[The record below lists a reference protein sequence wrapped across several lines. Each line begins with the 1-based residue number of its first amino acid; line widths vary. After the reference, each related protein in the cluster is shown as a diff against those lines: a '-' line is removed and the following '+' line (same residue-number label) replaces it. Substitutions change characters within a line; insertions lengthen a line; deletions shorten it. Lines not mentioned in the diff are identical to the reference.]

1 MLAVDDF
8 QIIWQRQTERFA
20 RLRYGRRAY
29 ANGDAPI
36 QQQLATAPLDP
47 VVMSSALVTYLWQA
61 QQHYVSPDKT
71 LAYYPGHPSIY
82 GARNDAIEGVTRLM
96 PLWAAYA
103 SSPYEDAALRSAMLQ
118 QLRQSL
124 VNGTDPMSGS
134 YWGSI
139 GHKSTLICEGA
150 DIALAIWLTKDDLW
164 VDLTLTERRPILAWL
179 RHAVGKDTADNNWHL
194 FVVLIDLILTT
205 LDPTHRFKSADR
217 LRRVQSFY
225 VSDGCFKDGPKGLID
240 FYNAWGF
247 HYLLFWIHEIGGPL
261 VADFAIDALEQ
272 YCRWYQYLFT
282 SNGLPLFGRSL
293 CYRFAVSGPL
303 LSCALVSPQSMNAG
317 IALGAYSATWQ
328 YFVRRGGLQHG
339 RPTQGVFGD
348 DLRWLDPYS
357 GPASSLWGTR
367 SLVLFYYVARRLD
380 WRTIQSATLPAERS
394 NVELVVPALAARIQ
408 TDARLGRTVIS
419 FDQHQHQMPDIALQV
434 PSLKDKLRQQV
445 FGSAVRPANNLQKAG
460 LKTFGSDLEM
470 YR

>member
-1 MLAVDDF
+1 MLSVDDL
-8 QIIWQRQTERFA
+8 QIIWRRQNERLA

-29 ANGDAPI
+29 SVGDALI

-47 VVMSSALVTYLWQA
+47 VAMSSALVTYFWQA
-61 QQHYVSPDKT
+61 QEHYVVPDKT

-82 GARNDAIEGVTRLM
+82 GVRNDAIEGVTRLM

-103 SSPYEDAALRSAMLQ
+103 TSPYQEAALRSAMLQ

-124 VNGTDPMSGS
+124 VNGTDPLGAG
-134 YWGSI
+134 YWGAI

-150 DIALAIWLTKDDLW
+150 DIALAIWLTRDELW
-164 VDLTLTERRPILAWL
+164 ADLTLVERQAILAWL
-179 RHAVGKDTADNNWHL
+179 RQAVGKDTADNNWHL
-194 FVVLIDLILTT
+194 FVVLIDFILTA
-205 LDPTHRFKSADR
+205 LDPTHRFSSMDR

-225 VSDGCFKDGPKGLID
+225 VSDGCFKDGPDGLID

-247 HYLLFWIHEIGGPL
+247 HYLLFWIHEIAGPM

-303 LSCALVSPQSMNAG
+303 LSFALVSPQSMNVG
-317 IALGAYSATWQ
+317 IAIGAYSATWQ
-328 YFVRRGGLQHG
+328 YFVQRGGLRHG

-367 SLVLFYYVARRLD
+367 SMVLFYYVARRLD
-380 WRTIQSATLPAERS
+380 WRTIQPATLPAERS
-394 NVELVVPALAARIQ
+394 NVELGVPALAARIQ
-408 TDARLGRTVIS
+408 TDARLGRTV
-419 FDQHQHQMPDIALQV
+419 
-434 PSLKDKLRQQV
+434 
-445 FGSAVRPANNLQKAG
+445 VRA
-460 LKTFGSDLEM
+460 D
-470 YR
+470 